1 MTGFSSSHYQSGDAA
16 GRAFWLG
23 RTVESGA
30 GLVRLALSWQNVA
43 GSGRPPDPAN
53 PGSASYN
60 FSSIDPAVRDAE
72 ARGLAVLLTLSAA
85 PAWAEGPGRPAN
97 ARPGTWKPNPS
108 DLANFS
114 QAVAARYSGGFDPD
128 GSGPAPPLPAV
139 QAIQIWDEPNQD
151 YWLSPAF
158 QGSTAVSPAHYREM
172 LNASYPAVKAV
183 NPQMLVVTGGT
194 SPYGDPPGGPYP
206 DPNNRRIRP
215 VQFWQQLLCVHPVQE
230 TVLVKGKKVK
240 GKKGKKRKKRKTK
253 RLVTEGW

>member
-1 MTGFSSSHYQSGDAA
+1 MS
-16 GRAFWLG
+16 LG
-23 RTVESGA
+23 RHV
-30 GLVRLALSWQNVA
+30 V
-43 GSGRPPDPAN
+43 GSQRPPDPAN
-53 PGSASYN
+53 PGSSSYD
-60 FSSIDPAVRDAE
+60 FSSIDPVVRDAE
-72 ARGLAVLLTLSAA
+72 ARGLAVLLTVSASA

-114 QAVAARYSGGFDPD
+114 QAVAARYSGGFDPRP
-128 GSGPAPPLPAV
+128 GAPLPAV
-139 QAIQIWDEPNQD
+139 EAIQIWDEPNQD

-158 QGSTAVSPAHYREM
+158 EGSTAVSPAYYRQM

-215 VQFWQQLLCVHPVQE
+215 VQFWQELLCVHPV
-230 TVLVKGKKVK
+230 KVK
-240 GKKGKKRKKRKTK
+240 GKKGKKGKKKKKPR
-253 RLVTEGW
+253 RS